1 VIGPEDEEP
10 HAGDGEGFGDA
21 VTLAWGDRDAGL
33 YGSARIGL
41 TPAAGTASSL
51 ALLFEGRTAAAGH
64 AQGGIEVSGP
74 SFADLAAGPLR
85 MRTEEP
91 LGSWTV
97 AFESGDGGFR
107 LRFSALG
114 PPLELG
120 PAEPA
125 ARAAGMQGYE
135 QLCRVEGEVTTG
147 SGRRE
152 VRSLGQRG
160 HSWGTADWEGIERAA
175 TVSAWLAPDLGLT
188 VQAVRPAGQ
197 DGQDEEAVSA
207 LLLEPADEGPGLEVR
222 RFDPARVSTTYDAQG
237 RQRRVGLELWPEQQ
251 DDEDPGLPRRAFGE
265 LLCGTTLDLG
275 RLRMDAAFFGWR
287 MEGVE
292 GVGRYDLLRP
302 A

>member
-21 VTLAWGDRDAGL
+21 VTMAWGDRDAGI

-41 TPAAGTASSL
+41 TPAGGTASSL
-51 ALLFEGRTAAAGH
+51 ALLFDGREAVAGH
-64 AQGGIEVSGP
+64 AQGGIEVDDAT
-74 SFADLAAGPLR
+74 FADLAAGPVR
-85 MRTEEP
+85 MQTEQP
-91 LGSWTV
+91 LASWTV
-97 AFESGDGGFR
+97 GFESGDGGFR

-125 ARAAGMQGYE
+125 AQAGGTQGYE
-135 QLCRVEGEVTTG
+135 HLCRVEGESTTG
-147 SGRRE
+147 KGRRE
-152 VRSLGQRG
+152 IRCLGHRE
-160 HSWGTADWEGIERAA
+160 HSWGAPDWGQIDQAA
-175 TVSAWLAPDLGLT
+175 TLSAWLAPDLGLT
-188 VQAVRPAGQ
+188 VHAVRPATG
-197 DGQDEEAVSA
+197 DGHDEEAVSA

-222 RFDPARVSTTYDAQG
+222 RFDPARVSTTFDAQG
-237 RQRRVGLELWPEQQ
+237 RQRRVGLELWPEQAE
-251 DDEDPGLPRRAFGE
+251 DEEPGLPRRAFGE

-287 MEGVE
+287 MDGVE